1 MNKLL
6 TFEEYKTEC
15 LKNPITQECY
25 KNDSN
30 YEERMKRAYD
40 AYVFRFNAL
49 KKSKEYEK
57 NIREKY
63 NKIKR
68 K

>member
-6 TFEEYKTEC
+6 TFEEYKAEC
-15 LKNPITQECY
+15 LKNPFTQECY
-25 KNDSN
+25 KNDLN
-30 YEERMKRAYD
+30 YEERMKKAYD
-40 AYVFRFNAL
+40 TYVFRFNAL

-63 NKIKR
+63 DKIKS